1 MYVTCCFIVDVCTMD
16 VIHVACTHVGV
27 YQRIGLLHY
36 KALIMI
42 NLYNW
47 YGCSDV
53 ESGDVVGRR
62 AIKLYPDFSAFYSF
76 V

>member
-1 MYVTCCFIVDVCTMD
+1 MLYA
-16 VIHVACTHVGV
+16 HTHVGV
-27 YQRIGLLHY
+27 HQRNGLLHY
-36 KALIMI
+36 KALIVM

-47 YGCSDV
+47 CRCTDV